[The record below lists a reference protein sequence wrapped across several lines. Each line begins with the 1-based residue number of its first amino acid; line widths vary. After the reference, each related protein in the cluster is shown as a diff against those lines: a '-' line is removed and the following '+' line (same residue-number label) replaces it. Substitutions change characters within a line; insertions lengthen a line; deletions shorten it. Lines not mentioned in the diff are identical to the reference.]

1 MSKRLNSR
9 MLQYMSKVRSN
20 TPGRLAATPS
30 EVAKMPSLCQKPY
43 ATGTPAESRQD
54 SGQGSQHN
62 ALTQQ
67 AAGRAKSSLWLRRLG
82 SKAPELAVRRSQ
94 LSARPPEHSSL
105 ASLAS
110 SMRSEEREKRV
121 ALRNIPSG
129 LTAQEADLHSLCQQ
143 SCRSRQTTRDSIASE
158 PSFVNFMQS
167 GSAHESS
174 GSSLASSAA
183 SGSLAGRGPEQQR
196 RSSSELRPGAAAT
209 TPPWLLDSQES
220 QQQQQQQFR
229 SRWNMGPPPAAVNPF
244 SPPLSRA
251 SSAGVSSPRAD
262 TGLTAAGRPLHAHGR
277 LHSLPPSPAASVSG
291 SRPDQAGSSRGSS
304 FSSAPGGLLTLGHAR
319 HSSQPLISIRS
330 GEVELFVRHQLVRP
344 ASPKIP
350 PPVPELAPNC
360 PPTSSSAATS
370 SAGSMEAAPEEGT
383 CGEGPPRPDQTAKQ
397 RIKGALGAVRR
408 ACSVDLPAPRGA
420 VRDPTV
426 SLRAY
431 SCAITPVAS
440 SCTS

>member
-20 TPGRLAATPS
+20 TPGRLAAMPS
-30 EVAKMPSLCQKPY
+30 EVAKMPSLCQKPC
-43 ATGTPAESRQD
+43 ATGTPAESRQG
-54 SGQGSQHN
+54 SGQGSQHG

-82 SKAPELAVRRSQ
+82 SRAPELAARRSQ
-94 LSARPPEHSSL
+94 LPARPPEHSSL

-121 ALRNIPSG
+121 ALRNTPSG

-143 SCRSRQTTRDSIASE
+143 SCRSRQTTRDSVASE

-220 QQQQQQQFR
+220 PQQQQQFR

-383 CGEGPPRPDQTAKQ
+383 CGEGPPHPDQTAKQ

-420 VRDPTV
+420 VRDPP
-426 SLRAY
+426 L
-431 SCAITPVAS
+431 CL
-440 SCTS
+440 

>member
-43 ATGTPAESRQD
+43 ATGTPTGSRQD
-54 SGQGSQHN
+54 SGQGSQQG

-82 SKAPELAVRRSQ
+82 SRAPELAARRSQ
-94 LSARPPEHSSL
+94 LSAWPPEHSSL

-121 ALRNIPSG
+121 ALRNLPSG
-129 LTAQEADLHSLCQQ
+129 LTAQEADLHSLCQR
-143 SCRSRQTTRDSIASE
+143 SCRSRQTTRDSTASE

-183 SGSLAGRGPEQQR
+183 SGSLAGKSLEQQR
-196 RSSSELRPGAAAT
+196 RSSSELRPGAAAA
-209 TPPWLLDSQES
+209 TPPWLQGIQES
-220 QQQQQQQFR
+220 QQPQFR
-229 SRWNMGPPPAAVNPF
+229 NAWNREPPPAAVNPF

-251 SSAGVSSPRAD
+251 SSAEVSSPRAYA
-262 TGLTAAGRPLHAHGR
+262 GLAAAVRPLHAHGR

-291 SRPDQAGSSRGSS
+291 SKPDQAGSSRESS
-304 FSSAPGGLLTLGHAR
+304 FSSAPGGGLLTLGHAR

-350 PPVPELAPNC
+350 TPVPELAPNC

-383 CGEGPPRPDQTAKQ
+383 CGEGALRPDQTAKQ
-397 RIKGALGAVRR
+397 RMKAAMGAVRR

-420 VRDPTV
+420 VRDLHCV
-426 SLRAY
+426 S
-431 SCAITPVAS
+431 
-440 SCTS
+440 

>member
-1 MSKRLNSR
+1 MSKRLNSK

-43 ATGTPAESRQD
+43 PTGTPAESRQD
-54 SGQGSQHN
+54 SGQGSQQG

-82 SKAPELAVRRSQ
+82 SRAPELAARRSQ
-94 LSARPPEHSSL
+94 LSGRPPEHSSL

-121 ALRNIPSG
+121 ALRNMPSG

-183 SGSLAGRGPEQQR
+183 SGSLAGKGLEQQR
-196 RSSSELRPGAAAT
+196 RSSLELRPGAAAT
-209 TPPWLLDSQES
+209 TPQWLQGSQES
-220 QQQQQQQFR
+220 QQQQQSR
-229 SRWNMGPPPAAVNPF
+229 SVWNMGPTPAAVNPF

-251 SSAGVSSPRAD
+251 SSAEVSSPRAN
-262 TGLTAAGRPLHAHGR
+262 TGLTAAGRPFHAHGR

-291 SRPDQAGSSRGSS
+291 SKPDQAGSSRGSS
-304 FSSAPGGLLTLGHAR
+304 FSSAPGGGLLTLGHAR

-350 PPVPELAPNC
+350 PPVPELAPNW
-360 PPTSSSAATS
+360 PPTSSSAPTS

-383 CGEGPPRPDQTAKQ
+383 CGEGALRPDQTAKQ
-397 RIKGALGAVRR
+397 RMKAAMGAVRR
-408 ACSVDLPAPRGA
+408 ACSMDLPAPRGA
-420 VRDPTV
+420 VRASMV
-426 SLRAY
+426 SLSMY